1 MPQSEVIEAAGTI
14 AALKVDGS
22 AEGSVPPE
30 EHAFL
35 AAPHLYIM
43 RNARGEAGSPRIRQ
57 TTADWQIFEQEC
69 GGRLSLFTTGRKQR
83 QDQQRRKKRSLPTG
97 S

>member
-1 MPQSEVIEAAGTI
+1 MPKSEVIEAACTI

-22 AEGSVPPE
+22 AEGPPPPE

-69 GGRLSLFTTGRKQR
+69 GGRLSLLTTGRKKR
-83 QDQQRRKKRSLPTG
+83 QDQQRREERTSPE
-97 S
+97 

>member
-1 MPQSEVIEAAGTI
+1 MPQSKVIEAACTI

-35 AAPHLYIM
+35 AAPHIYV
-43 RNARGEAGSPRIRQ
+43 ARKASVEAGEPRIRQ
-57 TTADWQIFEQEC
+57 TAAHWQVFEQEC

-83 QDQQRRKKRSLPTG
+83 QDQQRRKERTLPT
-97 S
+97 